1 MTASELQGLLL
12 STLVRQAG
20 GSQRGWRLAIG
31 PIRLHDPATHP
42 HCNWSLTPSGTARE
56 NERIEALLDT
66 VRLRHPIVTAG

>member
-42 HCNWSLTPSGTARE
+42 HCNWSVTPSGSPSQ
-56 NERIEALLDT
+56 NERIEVLLDGI
-66 VRLRHPIVTAG
+66 RLRYPIVTAG